1 MPEKGRVKKMPCT
14 KIEVNHNKISR
25 LRELDDFARLLFPG
39 NRNHQKVFLAV
50 FIEMKYSADRFLPSF
65 AFICEKYQI
74 SPRVLET
81 VRSKMRRMGLIDH
94 VSRFNSRYGYR
105 EGWIFSGRFKKACC
119 RLGDFPADVQERR
132 GVVQEQKDR
141 DLSRYL

>member
-1 MPEKGRVKKMPCT
+1 MPEKGRVEKMAST
-14 KIEVNHNKISR
+14 KIEVNHNKIDR

-119 RLGDFPADVQERR
+119 RLGDFPAAVQERR
-132 GVVQEQKDR
+132 GIVQEQKDR
-141 DLSRYL
+141 DLFRYL